1 MIMTEW
7 HGWRQMWPVP
17 VPLQPGLSQGLTS
30 SSEIVWRSMT
40 SKAALSLVAQQSVPH
55 GPEC

>member
-1 MIMTEW
+1 MGGGKRHPRAYAT
-7 HGWRQMWPVP
+7 PTS
-17 VPLQPGLSQGLTS
+17 LSQGLAF

-40 SKAALSLVAQQSVPH
+40 SKAVLLLVTQQSVPH